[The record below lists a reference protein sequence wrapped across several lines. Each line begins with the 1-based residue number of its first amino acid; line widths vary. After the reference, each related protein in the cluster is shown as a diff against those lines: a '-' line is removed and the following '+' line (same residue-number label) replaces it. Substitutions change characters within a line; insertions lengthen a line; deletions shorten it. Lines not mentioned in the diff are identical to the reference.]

1 MTIAC
6 KTLVVEPQLI
16 FGGGAKIGE
25 PMDLDEYQD
34 AANRTDQKPGTQE
47 EALAF
52 PLLGLAS
59 EVGSLLNQYK
69 KRVRDG
75 EAHELFSARVADE
88 LGDVLWYV
96 SNLSK
101 KLGFNLN
108 DIAARNLK
116 RTRERW
122 PSQGEREPARLLDE
136 DFPEEEQLPRQ
147 TSVYFLDAVES
158 NRPRVR
164 IYCDGRELGD
174 PLSDM
179 AWDED
184 AYRFHDAFHLTY
196 AALLGWSPIV
206 RTMFDRKRHSNDR
219 YREIEDSGRAKVIE
233 EAIAA
238 LVFEYASDERFLDG
252 VQHIDFSVLETIVG
266 LAARYEVR
274 IRTTS
279 EWERAIV
286 RSFDMWRA
294 LRDHGGGTLHLD
306 LHARSID
313 FEAPSA

>member
-1 MTIAC
+1 
-6 KTLVVEPQLI
+6 
-16 FGGGAKIGE
+16 
-25 PMDLDEYQD
+25 MDLDEYQN
-34 AANRTDQKPGTQE
+34 AANRTDQKPGTE
-47 EALAF
+47 EDALVF

-101 KLGFNLN
+101 KLGFNLS
-108 DIAARNLK
+108 DIAAQNLR
-116 RTRERW
+116 RTGERW
-122 PSQGEREPARLLDE
+122 PSDDGQESARLLDE
-136 DFPEEEQLPRQ
+136 DFPEDEQLPRQ
-147 TSVYFLDAVES
+147 ASVVFVDLVE
-158 NRPRVR
+158 NGRPRVR
-164 IYCDGRELGD
+164 IYCEGQELGD

-184 AYRFHDAFHLTY
+184 AYRFHDAFHFTY

-206 RTMFDRKRHSNDR
+206 RTMFGRKRQANDR
-219 YREIEDSGRAKVIE
+219 YSEIEDSGRAKVIE
-233 EAIAA
+233 EGIAA

-252 VQHIDFSVLETIVG
+252 VEHIDFSVLETIVG

-279 EWERAIV
+279 EWERAVV